1 MVALSVY
8 GGFLIDDFSGIKT
21 KLLLDKDW
29 TFSYRN
35 QSINASSVFIN
46 ETFIYKNET
55 FIFIIKACGYR
66 LMLGNDNF
74 VTGWAEVCNKQ
85 TATLLY
91 SYDK

>member
-1 MVALSVY
+1 MTSPALR
-8 GGFLIDDFSGIKT
+8 LNFSWIRIE
-21 KLLLDKDW
+21 L
-29 TFSYRN
+29 FSDRN

-55 FIFIIKACGYR
+55 FIFIIKACVYR

>member
-1 MVALSVY
+1 MQSIIASCVY
-8 GGFLIDDFSGIKT
+8 KNKSFD
-21 KLLLDKDW
+21 
-29 TFSYRN
+29 Y
-35 QSINASSVFIN
+35 INASSVFIN

-55 FIFIIKACGYR
+55 FIFIIKACVYR

>member
-1 MVALSVY
+1 MQSIIASCVY
-8 GGFLIDDFSGIKT
+8 KNKSFD
-21 KLLLDKDW
+21 
-29 TFSYRN
+29 Y
-35 QSINASSVFIN
+35 INAS
-46 ETFIYKNET
+46 
-55 FIFIIKACGYR
+55 FIFIIKACVYR

>member
-46 ETFIYKNET
+46 ETFIYKM
-55 FIFIIKACGYR
+55 
-66 LMLGNDNF
+66 MLGNDNF

>member
-1 MVALSVY
+1 M
-8 GGFLIDDFSGIKT
+8 
-21 KLLLDKDW
+21 
-29 TFSYRN
+29 
-35 QSINASSVFIN
+35 
-46 ETFIYKNET
+46 
-55 FIFIIKACGYR
+55 FIIKACDYR